1 MKKIKKRSYPTESNQ
16 QTPKNSNKKRSLNVP
31 PKHSSSFISE
41 IQVNDELNFD
51 SLLVNLD
58 EIKESFQF
66 TESSDFFL
74 DFEGEDLNEF
84 DTSSNFDFLE
94 SQEEIEMKKKNEENL
109 FDLFLIP
116 PLLPKQSKKFKDKMT
131 LVLDLD
137 QTLVFSSYDQPKS
150 YDFKFLLSL
159 ENNSNNTNT
168 STNKSTNTNT
178 NTTTEKEEEEEENLN
193 NEQHLIYVQKRP
205 YLRTFLERCSQLFE
219 IVVFTAGLKE
229 YADIILDKLDP
240 NNGLISHRLYRDSC
254 KEVEPF
260 TYVKDLALLGRDL
273 NRTLIVDDLPSSYSL
288 QPQNAIPIKGFCGNS
303 SNSSYLG
310 EQILD
315 NGLPR
320 VLKILEKI
328 NHCQSVS
335 TAFQNRF

>member
-94 SQEEIEMKKKNEENL
+94 SQEEIEMKKKNEEVY
-109 FDLFLIP
+109 
-116 PLLPKQSKKFKDKMT
+116 KMT

-159 ENNSNNTNT
+159 ENNSNNTNK

-335 TAFQNRF
+335 TAFQSRF